1 MANLGLLFTRN
12 VSLKLWVESG
22 LFDREK
28 KIYEKELE
36 QNVYDNIYWFTYG
49 SEDKEVYN
57 KLVGEGRIDT
67 RIKVIPMPKFFKGRL
82 GYDLYSLLMP
92 IIQKKYMKD
101 IEIIKSN
108 QMDGAWTGLIIRKIY
123 HIPFYF
129 RTGYTNTLFHQ
140 KMKGKRDFDYYKFSF
155 LERIIY
161 KYCDYASVT
170 SNHDKEYVCSSYN
183 IDEKKVT
190 VLVNYVDTDVFC
202 DLENIQRKDRL
213 VFVGRLSEQKNL
225 FNIIE
230 AANYNNIGLDIYGDG
245 PLKDSLCNLTM
256 DLGADVCFKGIIS
269 NDKIPEMLNSYKYYI
284 LASEYEGMPKTLI
297 EAMACGC
304 ICIGTD
310 VEGINEV
317 IKDQYNGFLSK
328 GTDSQSIAETIRRA
342 INNVEKERYR
352 SNAINMISQQ
362 YSLETIIEKEK
373 QLTCM

>member
-28 KIYEKELE
+28 AIYEKELE
-36 QNVYDNIYWFTYG
+36 QKIYERIYWFTYG
-49 SEDKEVYN
+49 SEDESVYN
-57 KLVGEGRIDT
+57 KLVDEGRIDA
-67 RIKVIPMPKFFKGRL
+67 RIKVIPMPKLFRGRI

-92 IIQKKYMKD
+92 IIQRSYMRD
-101 IEIIKSN
+101 IKIIKSN

-129 RTGYTNTLFHQ
+129 RTGYTNTLFHER
-140 KMKGKRDFDYYKFSF
+140 MKGKRDFNFYKFSF
-155 LERIIY
+155 LEKIIY

-183 IDEKKVT
+183 IDEEKIA
-190 VLVNYVDTDVFC
+190 VLVNYVDTDVFY
-202 DLENIQRKDRL
+202 DEKSINRKDRL

-225 FNIIE
+225 YNIIK
-230 AANYNNIGLDIYGDG
+230 AADSIGIGLDIFGDG
-245 PLKDSLCNLTM
+245 PLKNSLCNFVKK
-256 DLGADVCFKGIIS
+256 LGADVSFKGIIS
-269 NDKIPEMLNSYKYYI
+269 NEEIPKMLNLYKYYI

-304 ICIGTD
+304 ICIGTE

-317 IKDQYNGFLSK
+317 IRDRFNGYLSK
-328 GTDSQSIAETIRRA
+328 GTDSQSIAVTIKRA
-342 INNVEKERYR
+342 VNNVENEIYR
-352 SNAINMISQQ
+352 SNALNMISQQ
-362 YSLETIIEKEK
+362 YSLEAIIEKET
-373 QLTCM
+373 QLICM